1 MTYFI
6 RNGNDYKVTETSSL
20 DISEVLPAGNYIV
33 NIDQYG
39 NYFLSCVE
47 PFVRIGKIYGDSVKN
62 ADRILNTYKNRESS
76 TGVLLTGEKGSGKT
90 MLAKN
95 IAIKGAEEGMPCII
109 VNSPFHGDT
118 FNKFIQNIKQPS
130 IIFFD
135 EFEKVYPSDKQTHI
149 LTLLDGVFPS
159 KKLFVM
165 TCNDKWRIDAHM
177 RNRPGRLF
185 YLIDFTGLDVNFIRE
200 YCEDVLINK
209 TYIDQIC
216 KLSTMFSIFNFD
228 MLKALVEE
236 MNRYDESPSEAFKLI
251 NAKPENSDNILYD
264 IKFFIDGVDVTNQTD
279 SDHWHGN
286 PLSSWISVEF
296 SPNNDDD
303 EESKTYS
310 FSNTDL
316 IKVDASNGTFE
327 YRKNNTS
334 VILTRRKIP
343 KFDIFGVL

>member
-159 KKLFVM
+159 KKLCVM
-165 TCNDKWRIDAHM
+165 T
-177 RNRPGRLF
+177 
-185 YLIDFTGLDVNFIRE
+185 
-200 YCEDVLINK
+200 
-209 TYIDQIC
+209 
-216 KLSTMFSIFNFD
+216 
-228 MLKALVEE
+228 
-236 MNRYDESPSEAFKLI
+236 
-251 NAKPENSDNILYD
+251 
-264 IKFFIDGVDVTNQTD
+264 
-279 SDHWHGN
+279 
-286 PLSSWISVEF
+286 
-296 SPNNDDD
+296 
-303 EESKTYS
+303 
-310 FSNTDL
+310 
-316 IKVDASNGTFE
+316 
-327 YRKNNTS
+327 
-334 VILTRRKIP
+334 
-343 KFDIFGVL
+343 